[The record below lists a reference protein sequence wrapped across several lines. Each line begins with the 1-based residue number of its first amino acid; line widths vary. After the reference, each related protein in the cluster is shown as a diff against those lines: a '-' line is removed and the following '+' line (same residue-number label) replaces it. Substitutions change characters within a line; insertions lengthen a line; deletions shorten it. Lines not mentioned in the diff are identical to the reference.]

1 MRSFSLS
8 LSSLSSLGLALAVA
22 ACGSSTQDPAA
33 RATGSAQQAISGGAE
48 DSGHPFALGL
58 RINGGGTC
66 SAALIAPNLVLTARH
81 CVSPVSTGGSI
92 DATSVFTGNYP
103 ANELQITTSADM
115 GSGSFRAVRE
125 VVTPANSKS
134 QGNDVALLILQAN
147 VPSAEATPIAP
158 SVQHAIFN
166 TKRYGNAVAGIGYG
180 VTMTSGNDSGQRR
193 IRENIPISCIDG
205 SKSPCDSVVDGNNT
219 RLLALTEFMAGEGLC
234 SGDSG
239 STAYEQKSLTAGA
252 PISFGVASRVF
263 SNGSSTNGAVCGQY
277 VVYSRTDSHKDLII
291 ATAKRAATLGG
302 YAEPAWTTPVA
313 PDPEDTPY
321 VAPPKPPAPTPKVLG
336 DTCAAPKDCASKVCL
351 APGDDK
357 FVCTQACSDTKVCP
371 SGFSCDSNYC
381 FKSAAPDPT
390 NASSSGEP
398 APAATTTTSS
408 GCSASPAKAGESA
421 LWMGLSALGVL
432 LLRARRRSM
441 QRGRV
446 VN

>member
-1 MRSFSLS
+1 MRNLALS
-8 LSSLSSLGLALAVA
+8 LSAALAVV
-22 ACGSSTQDPAA
+22 ACSTSPDGSAP
-33 RATGSAQQAISGGAE
+33 ATGRAAQAISGGTDDPA
-48 DSGHPFALGL
+48 HPFALGL

-103 ANELQITTSADM
+103 ANELQVTTSADM
-115 GSGSFRAVRE
+115 GSGSFRAVSE
-125 VVTPANSKS
+125 VVTPTNNKS
-134 QGNDVALLILQAN
+134 QGNDIALLILQAN
-147 VPSAEATPIAP
+147 VPAAEATPITP

-193 IRENIPISCIDG
+193 IRQNIPITCIDG
-205 SKSPCDSVVDGNNT
+205 SKTACDTVVDGSNA

-239 STAYEQKSLTAGA
+239 STAYEQMSLTAGT

-277 VVYSRTDSHKDLII
+277 VVYSRTDSHKDFII

-302 YAEPAWTTPVA
+302 YTEPAWTTPVT

-321 VAPPKPPAPTPKVLG
+321 VAPPKPPAATPKALG
-336 DTCAAPKDCASKVCL
+336 ETCTANKDCTSKVCL

-357 FVCTQACSDTKVCP
+357 FVCTQACSDTKACP
-371 SGFSCDSNYC
+371 TGFSCDSNYC
-381 FKSAAPDPT
+381 FKSAAPEPT
-390 NASSSGEP
+390 SSSSGGAEP
-398 APAATTTTSS
+398 TPVSTTTTTS
-408 GCSASPAKAGESA
+408 GCSTSPGSTGASA
-421 LWMGLSALGVL
+421 LWMGLSGLGLL
-432 LLRARRRSM
+432 LLRARRRTSM
-441 QRGRV
+441 QRGRA

>member
-1 MRSFSLS
+1 MRSLS
-8 LSSLSSLGLALAVA
+8 LSLSLAFAVA
-22 ACGSSTQDPAA
+22 ACSASPQDPTPAP
-33 RATGSAQQAISGGAE
+33 ATGSAKQAISGGAD

-103 ANELQITTSADM
+103 PNELEVTTSPDM

-125 VVTPANSKS
+125 VVTPTNNKS

-147 VPSAEATPIAP
+147 VPPAEATPITP

-166 TKRYGNAVAGIGYG
+166 TKRYGSSVAGIGYG

-193 IRENIPISCIDG
+193 IRQNIPITCIDG
-205 SKSPCDSVVDGNNT
+205 SRTPCDTVVDGNNA
-219 RLLALTEFMAGEGLC
+219 RLLAVTEFMAGEGLC

-239 STAYEQKSLTAGA
+239 STAYEQQSLTAGA

-291 ATAKRAATLGG
+291 ATAKRAASLGG
-302 YAEPAWTTPVA
+302 YAEPAWTTAVA

-321 VAPPKPPAPTPKVLG
+321 VAPPKPPAATPKALG
-336 DTCAAPKDCASKVCL
+336 ETCTVNKDCSSKLCL

-357 FVCTQACSDTKVCP
+357 FVCTQACSDTKACP

-381 FKSAAPDPT
+381 FKAAAPDPT
-390 NASSSGEP
+390 SSSSGGAEP
-398 APAATTTTSS
+398 TPVSTTTTTS
-408 GCSASPAKAGESA
+408 GCSTSPGSTGASAM
-421 LWMGLSALGVL
+421 WMGISALGLL
-432 LLRARRRSM
+432 LLRAGRRKAM
-441 QRGRV
+441 QRRRV